1 MATTRLDKKN
11 QTYDES
17 EYLNLQYKDLI
28 WKFGKKKK
36 ISDSSLYS
44 DLPVRL
50 EMEQSM
56 PSVVWLPTSKS
67 TNKVN
72 SGFNDG

>member
-50 EMEQSM
+50 EME
-56 PSVVWLPTSKS
+56 
-67 TNKVN
+67 
-72 SGFNDG
+72 

>member
-17 EYLNLQYKDLI
+17 VYLNLQCKDLI

-36 ISDSSLYS
+36 SQIQVYI
-44 DLPVRL
+44 
-50 EMEQSM
+50 
-56 PSVVWLPTSKS
+56 PTYL
-67 TNKVN
+67 
-72 SGFNDG
+72 